1 MFMGAKPASD
11 IYVLISRIGTAY
23 WFLFFLVLA
32 PLVGY
37 LETPRQPLTISNF
50 LRDKKSLI

>member
-1 MFMGAKPASD
+1 MYMGAKPAEG
-11 IYVLISRIGTAY
+11 IYVIISRVGTAY

-37 LETPRQPLTISNF
+37 LETPRLTPYNF
-50 LRDKKSLI
+50 KFFKR

>member
-1 MFMGAKPASD
+1 MYMGAKPASD
-11 IYVLISRIGTAY
+11 LYVLISRIGTAY

-37 LETPRQPLTISNF
+37 LETPRQPVTISNYI
-50 LRDKKSLI
+50 RDKKA